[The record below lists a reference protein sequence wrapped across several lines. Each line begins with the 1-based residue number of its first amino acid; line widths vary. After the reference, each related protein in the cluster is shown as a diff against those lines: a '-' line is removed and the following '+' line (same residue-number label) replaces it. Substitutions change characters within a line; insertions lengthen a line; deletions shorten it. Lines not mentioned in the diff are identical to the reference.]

1 MARTKVTPKRV
12 RIRRWPPKQ
21 PSAKFKIK
29 TIMPEQKTV
38 NIKKNGQV
46 VRTIKVRI
54 QLDSRIGGP
63 DNFKMYINLFAHY
76 I

>member
-1 MARTKVTPKRV
+1 MARTKLTPKRV

-38 NIKKNGQV
+38 NIKKNEQV
-46 VRTIKVRI
+46 VRTIRVRRKTTRFTDRWAG
-54 QLDSRIGGP
+54 Q
-63 DNFKMYINLFAHY
+63 F
-76 I
+76 

>member
-21 PSAKFKIK
+21 TSAKFKIK
-29 TIMPEQKTV
+29 TIMPEQKMV

-46 VRTIKVRI
+46 VRTIRVRRKTTRFT
-54 QLDSRIGGP
+54 DR
-63 DNFKMYINLFAHY
+63 
-76 I
+76 

>member
-12 RIRRWPPKQ
+12 RIRRWLPKQ
-21 PSAKFKIK
+21 PSAKFKNK

-46 VRTIKVRI
+46 VRTIRVRRKTTRFTDREAR
-54 QLDSRIGGP
+54 Q
-63 DNFKMYINLFAHY
+63 F
-76 I
+76 